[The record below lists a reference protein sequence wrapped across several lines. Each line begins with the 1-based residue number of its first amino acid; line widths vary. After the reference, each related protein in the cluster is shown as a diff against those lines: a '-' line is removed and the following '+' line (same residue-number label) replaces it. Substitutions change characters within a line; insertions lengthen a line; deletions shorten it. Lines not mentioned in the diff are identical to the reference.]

1 MNIEIFDQDDGRVI
15 IRIPV
20 HIRPKGSGAP
30 MLARGSRRPIIV
42 WDPPDY
48 KKLATAVRKALIAA
62 WGERPAIDAPVRYS
76 ATYVFLRPKT
86 NRTHYPLAQGD
97 LSKLMRR
104 VEDWL
109 AGNRAEPGPVL
120 ANDNLIVET
129 GLHRKLWGEEE
140 GVTVTLM
147 LLEAL

>member
-1 MNIEIFDQDDGRVI
+1 MITITEGVGFVTVQ
-15 IRIPV
+15 IPV
-20 HIRPKGSGAP
+20 HIRPKGSGAA
-30 MLARGSRRPIIV
+30 MLARGTKRPIIV

-48 KKLATAVRKALIAA
+48 KKVAVAVRKALIEA
-62 WGERPAIDAPVRYS
+62 WGERPALNGPVRYS
-76 ATYVFLRPKT
+76 AVYTFHRPKSNKT
-86 NRTHYPLAQGD
+86 PYPVTQGD

-109 AGNRAEPGPVL
+109 AGNRTEPGPVL

-147 LLEAL
+147 LLEAM